1 MKSSIGVWIDKT
13 KAMIISP
20 ERIIETIPSEIDIR
34 PRIEGQGKEYGRLGS
49 QFLSLE
55 KSKQNRLQ
63 QQEIKFLKKVC
74 KEIKAYEQILI
85 YGPAQM
91 KNKLEQ
97 YIIEDHSMKD
107 KFVEVRKT
115 EKMTEN
121 QLVAFVR
128 EFFEGLEV
136 V

>member
-20 ERIIETIPSEIDIR
+20 ERIIETISSEIDIR
-34 PRIEGQGKEYGRLGS
+34 PRIEGQGKEYGRLGG

-55 KSKQNRLQ
+55 KSKQNRLM

-74 KEIKAYEQILI
+74 KEIKAYDQILI

-97 YIIEDHSMKD
+97 YLKEDHATRD
-107 KFVEVRKT
+107 KVVAVKKT
-115 EKMTEN
+115 KKMTDN

-128 EFFEGLEV
+128 DFFEGLEV
-136 V
+136 S